1 MRILLLSDI
10 HFMSLADEV
19 DKYYVERCAFLD
31 DLRDCHEALGEF
43 SHVLV
48 CGDIANHGTKEEYD
62 KAFDFFAQISEIIDC
77 PIEQFY
83 VVPGNHDKN
92 WGKEA
97 KCSNLMHSGL
107 SNEAVDSQH
116 IFYKLLEDDFQAV
129 KSLYAPFE
137 LYNDFALKMNCLEPL
152 MSKCLD
158 DNNLDGYDI
167 NHDKAFVKELL
178 SDIDGYKVCLYG
190 FNTAIASD
198 ANEITD
204 RGIGHKLFLPALSY
218 NVATDKKCINICM
231 MHHPLEMIAS
241 GDEISQILDRKFPI
255 QIYGHLHKPDVK
267 NGSALHIMS
276 GAFQPPEDGTDGESE
291 YLPTYH
297 IIELGITH
305 HANATSDSLQVKIW
319 VERYHDGEFEH
330 DGNKQKPV
338 IHEIA
343 LPKGIK
349 RWTHE
354 QMEHNQPRLPSGIT
368 ERRIQFEFLHCRKQ
382 AQIIRELGNYD
393 SKKSL
398 SQNIIIFL
406 NMISR
411 ENKLVELW
419 ETINNTNNA

>member
-1 MRILLLSDI
+1 
-10 HFMSLADEV
+10 MSLADEA
-19 DKYYVERCAFLD
+19 DKYYVERCTFLD
-31 DLRDCHEALGEF
+31 DLRDCHEVLGEF

-48 CGDIANHGTKEEYD
+48 CGDIANHGTKGEYD
-62 KAFDFFAQISEIIDC
+62 KAFDFFRQISVIIGC

-97 KCSNLMHSGL
+97 KYSNLMHSGL
-107 SNEAVDSQH
+107 SNEAVDSQYS
-116 IFYKLLEDDFQAV
+116 FYKLLEDDFQVV

-137 LYNDFALKMNCLEPL
+137 EYNDFALKMNCVEPL

-158 DNNLDGYDI
+158 DKTSCAYDKNL
-167 NHDKAFVKELL
+167 DKAFMKESL

-190 FNTAIASD
+190 FNTALASD
-198 ANEITD
+198 VNEVTD

-218 NVATDKKCINICM
+218 NVGTDNKSINICM
-231 MHHPLEMIAS
+231 MHHPMEMIAGGS
-241 GDEISQILDRKFPI
+241 EISKILDRKFPI
-255 QIYGHLHKPDVK
+255 QIYGHLHKPEDVQ
-267 NGSALHIMS
+267 NCSALHIMS
-276 GAFQPPEDGTDGESE
+276 GAFQPPEDGIDGDSE

-297 IIELGITH
+297 IIELGIKH
-305 HANATSDSLQVKIW
+305 YANTAPDSLQVRIW
-319 VERYHDGEFEH
+319 VERYHDGKFEH
-330 DGNKQKPV
+330 DCSKQEPV
-338 IHEIA
+338 VREIA

-354 QMEHNQPRLPSGIT
+354 QMEHNQLSLPSGIT
-368 ERRIQFEFLHCRKQ
+368 ERKIQFEFLHCRKQ

-393 SKKSL
+393 SDKSL

-419 ETINNTNNA
+419 ETIQKKK